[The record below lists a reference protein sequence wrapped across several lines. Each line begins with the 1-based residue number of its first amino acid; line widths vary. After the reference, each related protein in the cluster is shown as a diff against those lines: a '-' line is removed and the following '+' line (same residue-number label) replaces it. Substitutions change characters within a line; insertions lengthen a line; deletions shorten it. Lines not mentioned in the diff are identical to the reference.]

1 VGDGSSIPLAAA
13 LMVRLLLEPAI
24 TGEKIMDS
32 PLMKMKE
39 TGKKLNKHE
48 NENRISGQGQ
58 PLQATGSATGKRPEE
73 NK

>member
-1 VGDGSSIPLAAA
+1 VPIGEGT
-13 LMVRLLLEPAI
+13 AI

-39 TGKKLNKHE
+39 TGKKQLNKHE
-48 NENRISGQGQ
+48 NENRISGQSQ
-58 PLQATGSATGKRPEE
+58 PLQPTGSATGKRPGE